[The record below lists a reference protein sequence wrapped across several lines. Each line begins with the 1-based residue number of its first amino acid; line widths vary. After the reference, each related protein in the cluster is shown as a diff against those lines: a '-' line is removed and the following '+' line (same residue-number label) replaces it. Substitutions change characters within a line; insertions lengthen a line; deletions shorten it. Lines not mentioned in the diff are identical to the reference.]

1 VVGFALERIVGRAH
15 HHLLLDGGGNPVAF
29 EIERLLLNRE
39 LLSLRMSRVGYGT
52 LALKKHRNSGSCT
65 GTQASVVGV

>member
-15 HHLLLDGGGNPVAF
+15 HHLLLDGSGNPVAF

-39 LLSLRMSRVGYGT
+39 LLRVRLYRVGCGA

-65 GTQASVVGV
+65 STQASVVGV